1 MTTPSVRVT
10 YTGREDP
17 FIERNYGSSLS
28 FAPGQTRAV
37 PIELGAKLLR
47 HQDVFQPAADD
58 APPAEKAKAAA
69 DDTAAQ
75 LAQADKANADQQ
87 AALDERQNVVDQVNL
102 MDKDALKEFAHT
114 KYGQPLPKTMSE
126 ANMRAKVVG
135 LIDQYG
141 LV

>member
-1 MTTPSVRVT
+1 MTPSSVRVT

-37 PIELGAKLLR
+37 PIDLSAKLLR
-47 HQDVFQPAADD
+47 HKDVFAPATGD
-58 APPAEKAKAAA
+58 APPEKAKTSA
-69 DDTAAQ
+69 DDTATQ
-75 LAQADKANADQQ
+75 LAEAAKANAEVDAQ
-87 AALDERQNVVDQVNL
+87 LNERQNVVDQVNL
-102 MDKDALKEFAHT
+102 MNKDALKEFAHT

-126 ANMRAKVVG
+126 ATMRAKVVG